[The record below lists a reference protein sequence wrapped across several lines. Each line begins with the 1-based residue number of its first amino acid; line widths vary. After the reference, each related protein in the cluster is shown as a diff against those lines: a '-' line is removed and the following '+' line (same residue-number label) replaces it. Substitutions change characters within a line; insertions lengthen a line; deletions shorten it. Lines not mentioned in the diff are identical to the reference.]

1 MTADSPFPVH
11 FRIRNLKDGAAQRLA
26 NRAILYAA
34 RLLGVTAGTHLSE
47 FRGRDGGFQDLKARL
62 DRAELLTSIAWRV
75 VGLLHARLAKVP
87 DRHRPHYAPAARFE
101 ILEIRNLLGWNQH
114 RAAIQFLVSD
124 NTISNWER
132 DQSPESKTVGSLAK
146 PVPPVT
152 RLNDATRHLVQMMA
166 RFGFGGSE
174 LIASHLALAGFRI
187 AEKTV
192 RNIKRETS
200 VAPALAQPAE
210 PRRPTKPVVAN
221 FVHHVW
227 MMDVTE
233 FKTLFG
239 ARTLY
244 FAAVFDAFSR
254 LPLVGMT
261 FAAKPGGAAMAR
273 LFKHAVA
280 TFGPPKY
287 LITDLGGEF
296 IAGAFKR
303 TVARLGAK
311 QRFAAADNIRATAR
325 LERFWKTLK
334 KIARV
339 RLLPPLDLADLEQR
353 LSHALAYYAI
363 HRPHSGL
370 ENRTLL
376 QAFLDAATQSLGRL
390 PRGRRGESSSSP
402 PLRIGFMPS
411 ACGELGVLFPAAA

>member
-1 MTADSPFPVH
+1 MTDDFLPAHLRV
-11 FRIRNLKDGAAQRLA
+11 RNLKDSATQRFA

-62 DRAELLTSIAWRV
+62 DRAELLASVAWRV
-75 VGLLHARLAKVP
+75 VGLLHTRLAKVP

-114 RAAIQFLVSD
+114 RAATQFLVSD

-132 DQSPESKTVGSLAK
+132 DQSPGSKTVGSLAK
-146 PVPPVT
+146 PIPPVT
-152 RLNDATRHLVQMMA
+152 RLGDATRHLVQMMA

-192 RNIKRETS
+192 RNIKREKI
-200 VAPALAQPAE
+200 VAPAVAREADT
-210 PRRPTKPVVAN
+210 PRPPNPVVAN
-221 FVHHVW
+221 FVHHLW

-233 FKTLFG
+233 FKTVFG

-254 LPLVGMT
+254 LPLAGRT
-261 FAAKPGGAAMAR
+261 FAARPGGAAMAR
-273 LFKHAVA
+273 LFRHAVA
-280 TFGPPKY
+280 AFGPPKY

-296 IAGAFKR
+296 IAGVFKR

-311 QRFAAADNIRATAR
+311 HRLASADNIRATAR

-334 KIARV
+334 QIARV
-339 RLLPPLDLADLEQR
+339 RLLPPLDLADLERR

-363 HRPHSGL
+363 RRPHSGL
-370 ENRTLL
+370 
-376 QAFLDAATQSLGRL
+376 DAYSRRCQPLIPVDASHRFQLMPATHSG
-390 PRGRRGESSSSP
+390 
-402 PLRIGFMPS
+402 
-411 ACGELGVLFPAAA
+411 

>member
-1 MTADSPFPVH
+1 M
-11 FRIRNLKDGAAQRLA
+11 RGLKDQITERFA
-26 NRAILYAA
+26 NRAILHAA
-34 RLLGVTAGTHLSE
+34 RLLGVAAGTHLSE
-47 FRGRDGGFQDLKARL
+47 FRGRDGGFEDLKARL
-62 DRAELLTSIAWRV
+62 DRAELLASVAWRAV
-75 VGLLHARLAKVP
+75 SLLHDRLARVP
-87 DRHRPHYAPAARFE
+87 DRRRPHYAPAARFE
-101 ILEIRNLLGWNQH
+101 ILEIRGMLGWNQS
-114 RAAIQFLVSD
+114 RTAAQFLVSD

-132 DQSPESKTVGSLAK
+132 DQSPQSRTVGSLAK
-146 PVPPVT
+146 PSPPVT
-152 RLNDATRHLVQMMA
+152 RLSDATRHLVQMMA
-166 RFGFGGSE
+166 RFGFGGPE

-192 RNIKRETS
+192 RNIKCEKVVTPTT
-200 VAPALAQPAE
+200 APPLDPK
-210 PRRPTKPVVAN
+210 RPPNPVVAN

-254 LPLVGMT
+254 LPLAGMT

-273 LFKHAVA
+273 LFRRAA
-280 TFGPPKY
+280 LAFGPPRY

-296 IAGAFKR
+296 TAGVFKR
-303 TVARLGAK
+303 TVGRLGTK
-311 QRFAAADNIRATAR
+311 QRFASADNIRATAR

-334 KIARV
+334 QIARV

-353 LSHALAYYAI
+353 ISHALAYYAV

-370 ENRTLL
+370 ENRTPL
-376 QAFLDAATQSLGRL
+376 QAFLNAAARPQLRL

-402 PLRIGFMPS
+402 PLRIGFVPS
-411 ACGELGVLFPAAA
+411 ACGDLGVLMPNAA